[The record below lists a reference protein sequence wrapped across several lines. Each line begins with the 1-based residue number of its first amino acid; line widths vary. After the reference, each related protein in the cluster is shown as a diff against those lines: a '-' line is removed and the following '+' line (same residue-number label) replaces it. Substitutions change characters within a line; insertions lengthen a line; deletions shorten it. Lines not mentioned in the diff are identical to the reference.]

1 MKNVIRHNYQSA
13 LIIEYL
19 KHLSPSGITNYAT
32 TYQHDYT
39 GKCGESRNVMFY
51 YRSSYSASPD
61 FTYKPPI
68 GMGRPLTPSCGRPSG
83 Y

>member
-1 MKNVIRHNYQSA
+1 M
-13 LIIEYL
+13 
-19 KHLSPSGITNYAT
+19 GITNYAS

-51 YRSSYSASPD
+51 YRSSYSA
-61 FTYKPPI
+61 YKPPI